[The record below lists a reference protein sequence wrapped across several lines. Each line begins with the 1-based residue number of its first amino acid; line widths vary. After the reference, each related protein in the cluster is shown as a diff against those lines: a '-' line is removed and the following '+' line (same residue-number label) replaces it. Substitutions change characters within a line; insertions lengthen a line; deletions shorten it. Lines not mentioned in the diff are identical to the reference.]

1 MLNFPIPV
9 LGFAAFSGTG
19 KTTLLEALI
28 PLLNVRGV
36 KVGMLKHAH
45 HDFDIDTKGK
55 DSYRLRKAGAEQML
69 IASRNRFAFIEET
82 PEEEPCFETLLRT
95 FDISKLDLI
104 LVEGCKDLALPKIE
118 LHRSELNKP
127 WLHVND
133 NHFIAVVSDIIPTGN
148 LPHFDINDL
157 ESIADFVKQF
167 TQQFAKRPLK

>member
-1 MLNFPIPV
+1 MFKFPIPV

-36 KVGMLKHAH
+36 KVGILKHAH

-69 IASRNRFAFIEET
+69 IASRSRFAFIEET
-82 PEEEPCFETLLRT
+82 PEEEPGFDVLLRT
-95 FDISKLDLI
+95 FDISTLDLI
-104 LVEGCKDLALPKIE
+104 LVEGCKDIALPKIE
-118 LHRSELNKP
+118 LYRSKLNKP
-127 WLHVND
+127 WLHVHD
-133 NHFIAVVSDIIPTGN
+133 NHFIAVASDVTPPGN

-167 TQQFAKRPLK
+167 TQQFSKSSLQ